1 MADNPY
7 STPRTTDS
15 EQSTSR
21 IPFVLLSVVVV
32 ILSLA
37 AVGSYMWFLLG
48 PTRPPALKPQQ
59 ATPSEAQQLSG

>member
-7 STPRTTDS
+7 STTRTTDS
-15 EQSTSR
+15 KQSTSR
-21 IPFVLLSVVVV
+21 IPLILLAVVVG
-32 ILSLA
+32 ILALA
-37 AVGSYMWFLLG
+37 ALGSYMWFLLG